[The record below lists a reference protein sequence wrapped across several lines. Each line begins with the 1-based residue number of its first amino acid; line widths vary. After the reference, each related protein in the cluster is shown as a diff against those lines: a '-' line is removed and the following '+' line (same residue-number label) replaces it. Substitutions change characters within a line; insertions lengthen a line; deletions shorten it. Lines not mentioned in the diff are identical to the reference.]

1 MKNYLF
7 LLLAAI
13 GGFVF
18 LLILSVILYCFCKK
32 IKQSQENYNPFPFNK
47 EELGENVDVVSKS
60 TYEEKEL

>member
-7 LLLAAI
+7 LLLAAV

-18 LLILSVILYCFCKK
+18 LLILSFILYCFCKK
-32 IKQSQENYNPFPFNK
+32 IKQSQGKYNPFPFAK